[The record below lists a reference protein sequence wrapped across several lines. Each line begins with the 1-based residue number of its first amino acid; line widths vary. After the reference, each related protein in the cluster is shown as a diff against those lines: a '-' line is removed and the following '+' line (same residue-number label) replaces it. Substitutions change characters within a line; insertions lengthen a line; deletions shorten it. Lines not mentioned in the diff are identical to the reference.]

1 MATHETNNSFPAG
14 LRERIRKIN
23 NINKQTIRIL
33 PVNQGSIVKMVIE
46 YYFNFQL
53 NQ

>member
-33 PVNQGSIVKMVIE
+33 PVNQGSVVNGNRIF
-46 YYFNFQL
+46 FNFQL